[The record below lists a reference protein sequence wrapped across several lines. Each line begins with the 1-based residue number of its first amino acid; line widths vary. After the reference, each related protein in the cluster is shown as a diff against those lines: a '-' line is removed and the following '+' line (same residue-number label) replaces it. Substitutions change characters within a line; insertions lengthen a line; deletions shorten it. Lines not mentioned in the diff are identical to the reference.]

1 MDNSWPE
8 PAVQPAPEGERL
20 PKARTVRARGFE
32 ELIKGPEGDL
42 DLAQAALLIAR
53 DAYPLLS
60 VGAYLG
66 RLDEL
71 SHDARKQLG
80 RPRRNRTVVE
90 RLNRF
95 LFADLGFRGNTEDYY
110 DPRNSYLNEVLD
122 RRVGIPITLS
132 VIYMEVGRRLGYQI
146 DGVGLP
152 GHFIV
157 RLAGRDELFIDPFN
171 RGDILDREDC
181 VEKVRRLFGTPVEDS
196 PELLAV
202 ATKAQIITRM
212 LNNLKAIY
220 LRQELFERAL
230 PVVDK
235 ILLLDPDNP
244 QERRDRALVLL
255 RLKRYPEAR
264 TQLAAFLDVCPKEE
278 ENQEMINEATQLLG
292 WLSQLN

>member
-1 MDNSWPE
+1 
-8 PAVQPAPEGERL
+8 V
-20 PKARTVRARGFE
+20 PKARAAKARGFDD
-32 ELIKGPEGDL
+32 LVRSPEGDL
-42 DLAQAALLIAR
+42 DLAEAALLIAR
-53 DAYPLLS
+53 DAYPSLS
-60 VGAYLG
+60 IASYVG
-66 RLDEL
+66 RLDAL
-71 SHDARKQLG
+71 SRDARKRLG
-80 RPRRNRTVVE
+80 RPRGHRTVIE

-95 LFADLGFRGNTEDYY
+95 LFEELGFRGNTEDYY

-122 RRVGIPITLS
+122 RRIGIPITLS

-181 VEKVRRLFGTPVEDS
+181 VEKVRRLFGSPIEDS

-202 ATKAQIITRM
+202 ATKSQIITRM

-235 ILLLDPDNP
+235 ILILDPDNP